1 MTAYSLVSLF
11 ISSSRPSCAANIG
24 YAVTGS
30 IGRPAKDVPE
40 EGGGLGEGRCRI
52 NVARIKTKVKAV
64 AIKTSERAIRLHCQR
79 ERGSVRET
87 EMGRREDMQINIIA
101 H

>member
-30 IGRPAKDVPE
+30 MGRPAKDVPE
-40 EGGGLGEGRCRI
+40 GGGGHWGKGGAGL
-52 NVARIKTKVKAV
+52 
-64 AIKTSERAIRLHCQR
+64 
-79 ERGSVRET
+79 
-87 EMGRREDMQINIIA
+87 M
-101 H
+101 